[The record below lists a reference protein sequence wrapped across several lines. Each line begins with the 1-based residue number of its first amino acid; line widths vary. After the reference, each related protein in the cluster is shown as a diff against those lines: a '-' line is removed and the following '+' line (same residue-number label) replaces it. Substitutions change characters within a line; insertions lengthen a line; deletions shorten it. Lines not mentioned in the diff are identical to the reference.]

1 MELAIQKLPVTKTAK
16 ALAQLLHQMN
26 YAYDGKVYPSHK
38 WLATKLK
45 CCKRT
50 IIRCCKQLE
59 EVEFLKIIKPKSQ
72 MARYY
77 KHNNTYKI
85 IQKSLVAKCHLLKS
99 GLSMRDLKRINNRKK
114 MEYVNKSGTSE
125 KGKWVTNKRGERI
138 FYYYDYN
145 EWVKNRKHNSRIWR
159 IWLTKAR
166 EKRQLKRKLKIQ
178 EEKMQ
183 EFGRKYCKKEG
194 RENAKQQNTQDAQN
208 TGDREFDRIIGN
220 IFKKI
225 AENMPLKP
233 LTHKREKDTNGR
245 WTRDIYGRIVWRD

>member
-1 MELAIQKLPVTKTAK
+1 MELAIQNLPVTKTAK
-16 ALAQLLHQMN
+16 KLAQLLYQMH
-26 YAYDGKVYPSHK
+26 YAYDGNVHPSHR

-50 IIRCCKQLE
+50 IVRCCKQLE
-59 EVEFLKIIKPKSQ
+59 ETEFLKIIKPKSQ

-85 IQKSLVAKCHLLKS
+85 TQKSLVAKCHLLKS
-99 GLSMRDLKRINNRKK
+99 GLSLRDLKRINNRKK
-114 MEYVNKSGTSE
+114 MTYLNKSGTSE

-145 EWVKNRKHNSRIWR
+145 EWVNNRKPNARIWR

-178 EEKMQ
+178 EGKMQ
-183 EFGRKYCKKEG
+183 EFGRKFCNNCAAEKT
-194 RENAKQQNTQDAQN
+194 KQQTEQN
-208 TGDREFDRIIGN
+208 ATNREFDQIIGS

-225 AENMPLKP
+225 AEKMPMKP
-233 LTHKREKDTNGR
+233 LTTKREKDTNGR
-245 WTRDIYGRIVWRD
+245 WTKDIYGRIVWRD